1 MTKPPFTV
9 NESVTAR
16 NFKIMEQTCKYWSP
30 PVLQIESGGY
40 GLSKAGLSA
49 LTLIQAKLYPNLKV
63 TSLYPGFI
71 NTPMTKGLG
80 ATLTPE
86 QGCAVTLKC
95 LFEPVVSGYYYGPDG
110 LRSPLT
116 VTRETGT
123 PEYQGEENPDPSK
136 YNKLGTYM

>member
-1 MTKPPFTV
+1 MRFD
-9 NESVTAR
+9 NLSILSIYSE
-16 NFKIMEQTCKYWSP
+16 
-30 PVLQIESGGY
+30 VL
-40 GLSKAGLSA
+40 
-49 LTLIQAKLYPNLKV
+49 
-63 TSLYPGFI
+63 
-71 NTPMTKGLG
+71 GLG

-95 LFEPVVSGYYYGPDG
+95 LFEPVISGYYYGPDG